1 MKVSA
6 KTDKQINSTLMGEML
21 GSSVLGIYIDK
32 AQRIAGVSIFEKVQ
46 TRVFDDGGGKNSK
59 SKPFGTYNS
68 KYKEVRAK
76 KQRKVN
82 SNINL
87 VYTGDLQRGFK
98 FGVNNGDYCL
108 GFEAQPNGKNNPNA
122 SQKSEWMEEMYGDI
136 FQLTTSESNEF
147 TEIFLF
153 ELDKQLK

>member
-32 AQRIAGVSIFEKVQ
+32 AQRIAGLSIFKQVQ
-46 TRVFDDGGGKNSK
+46 TRVFNDGGGKNSK
-59 SKPFGTYNS
+59 SEPFGTYNS

-122 SQKSEWMEEMYGDI
+122 SQKSEWLEEMYGDI

>member
-6 KTDKQINSTLMGEML
+6 KTDKQLNNTLMGEML

-32 AQRIAGVSIFEKVQ
+32 AQRIAGLSIFEKVQ
-46 TRVFDDGGGKNSK
+46 TRVFNDAGGKNSK
-59 SKPFGTYNS
+59 SEPFGTYNT

-87 VYTGDLQRGFK
+87 VFTGDLQRGFK

-108 GFEAQPNGKNNPNA
+108 GFEAQPNGKDNPNA
-122 SQKSEWMEEMYGDI
+122 SQKSEWLEEMYGDI
-136 FQLTTSESNEF
+136 FQLTTTESTEF

>member
-1 MKVSA
+1 MKVTA
-6 KTDKQINSTLMGEML
+6 KTDKQLNSTLMGTML

-46 TRVFDDGGGKNSK
+46 TRVFNNGGGKNSK
-59 SKPFGTYNS
+59 GQSFGTYNK

-76 KQRKVN
+76 KENRTN
-82 SNINL
+82 SEINL
-87 VYTGDLQRGFK
+87 VFTGDLQRDFK

-108 GFEAQPNGKNNPNA
+108 GFEAEPNGKNNPNA
-122 SQKSEWMEEMYGDI
+122 SQKSEWLEERYGDI
-136 FQLTTSESNEF
+136 FELTTSESNEY
-147 TEIFLF
+147 TETFLF

>member
-6 KTDKQINSTLMGEML
+6 KTDKQLNSTLMGEIL
-21 GSSVLGIYIDK
+21 GSSVFGIYIDK

-46 TRVFDDGGGKNSK
+46 TRVFNDGGGKNSK
-59 SKPFGTYNS
+59 SEPFGTYNS

-108 GFEAQPNGKNNPNA
+108 GFEAQPNGKKNPNA

-147 TEIFLF
+147 TETFLF

>member
-46 TRVFDDGGGKNSK
+46 TRVFNDGGGKNSK
-59 SKPFGTYNS
+59 SEPFGTYNS

>member
-6 KTDKQINSTLMGEML
+6 KTDKQLNSTLMGEIL

-46 TRVFDDGGGKNSK
+46 TRVFNDAGGKNSK
-59 SKPFGTYNS
+59 SEPFGTYNT
-68 KYKEVRAK
+68 KYKEFREK
-76 KQRKVN
+76 KKRKVN
-82 SNINL
+82 PNINL
-87 VYTGDLQRGFK
+87 VLTGDLQRGFK

-108 GFEAQPNGKNNPNA
+108 GFEAQPNGGKNPNA
-122 SQKSEWMEEMYGDI
+122 SQKSEWLEEMYGNI

-147 TEIFLF
+147 TETFLY

>member
-6 KTDKQINSTLMGEML
+6 KTDKQLNSTLMGDML

-46 TRVFDDGGGKNSK
+46 TRVFNDGGGKNSK
-59 SKPFGTYNS
+59 SEPFGTYNS

-122 SQKSEWMEEMYGDI
+122 SQKSEWLEEMYGDI

>member
-6 KTDKQINSTLMGEML
+6 KTDKQLNSTLMGEML

-46 TRVFDDGGGKNSK
+46 TRVFNDAGGKNSE
-59 SKPFGTYNS
+59 SESFGTYNS

-76 KQRKVN
+76 KERKVN

-108 GFEAQPNGKNNPNA
+108 GFEAQPNGKKNPNA
-122 SQKSEWMEEMYGDI
+122 AQKSEWLEEMYGDI

-147 TEIFLF
+147 TEIFLY

>member
-21 GSSVLGIYIDK
+21 GSSVFGIYIDK

-46 TRVFDDGGGKNSK
+46 TRVFNDGGGKNSK
-59 SKPFGTYNS
+59 SEPFGTYNS

>member
-46 TRVFDDGGGKNSK
+46 TRVFNDGGGKNSK
-59 SKPFGTYNS
+59 SEPFGTYNS

-147 TEIFLF
+147 TETFLF

>member
-1 MKVSA
+1 MKVTA
-6 KTDKQINSTLMGEML
+6 KTDKQLDSTLMGEML
-21 GSSVLGIYIDK
+21 GSSVLGNYIDK
-32 AQRIAGVSIFEKVQ
+32 AQRIAGVSILAKIKL
-46 TRVFDDGGGKNSK
+46 RVFNDGGGKNSK
-59 SKPFGTYNS
+59 SEPFGTYNS

-147 TEIFLF
+147 TETFLF